1 MRGSLFTILLVSAV
15 SGSLFWGCEWTSSD
29 ENSSWSGSYDN
40 MNFAGTYR
48 IGVSITQGSGGTT
61 DDEEPVIQVVT
72 VEERVGTY
80 NPDDYAYS
88 GKLHGGVV
96 VGSVSLSVG
105 GFKYSD
111 NGSGVLV
118 ANIQSGGQG
127 TINYSSGAW
136 TVTFLDESVSTG
148 NSGNIIATYSYTLD
162 VSGGSS
168 GEGTD
173 PTSPIM
179 VKSITISQNGQH
191 LTMALTNGST
201 FSGQFTSVN
210 EISGAGGTA
219 YNAQFEVSGAK
230 GKIVGTLD
238 SSSGYKVLDGTWTSG
253 RNVYDVHG
261 VGGAVAPGRSNIVE

>member
-80 NPDDYAYS
+80 NPADLSYS

-96 VGSVSLSVG
+96 VDSVTVTAG
-105 GFKYSD
+105 QYVYSD
-111 NGSGVLV
+111 NGAGVLV
-118 ANIQSGGQG
+118 GNMPSAGNG
-127 TINYSSGAW
+127 TIDYSSGAW
-136 TVTFLDESVSTG
+136 AITMVG
-148 NSGNIIATYSYTLD
+148 NQLYNGNIIATYSYTLD

>member
-48 IGVSITQGSGGTT
+48 IGVSITQASGGTT
-61 DDEEPVIQVVT
+61 DDDDEPVTQVVT
-72 VEERVGTY
+72 VQERVGTY
-80 NPDDYAYS
+80 RPDTIAYS

-96 VGSVSLSVG
+96 VDSVKVTAG
-105 GFKYSD
+105 GFIYSD
-111 NGSGVLV
+111 NGAGVLV
-118 ANIQSGGQG
+118 GNLPIAGNG
-127 TINYSSGAW
+127 TIDYSSGAW
-136 TVTFLDESVSTG
+136 GITMVGVPAE
-148 NSGNIIATYSYTLD
+148 SGNIIATYSYTLD
-162 VSGGSS
+162 VSGGST

-173 PTSPIM
+173 PTAAIM
-179 VKSITISQNGQH
+179 VKAITISQNGQH
-191 LTMALTNGST
+191 LTMSMTNGST

>member
-61 DDEEPVIQVVT
+61 DDEEPVTQIVT

-80 NPDDYAYS
+80 TPSTLSYS

-96 VGSVSLSVG
+96 VDSVSITAG
-105 GFKYSD
+105 EHIYSD
-111 NGSGVLV
+111 NGAGVLV
-118 ANIQSGGQG
+118 GNTSIAGNGSID
-127 TINYSSGAW
+127 YSSGAW
-136 TVTFLDESVSTG
+136 SITMLSPQPH
-148 NSGNIIATYSYTLD
+148 SGNIVATYSYTLD

-238 SSSGYKVLDGTWTSG
+238 SSSGTKVLDATWTSG
-253 RNVYDVHG
+253 RSVYDVHG

>member
-48 IGVSITQGSGGTT
+48 IGVSITEGSSTT
-61 DDEEPVIQVVT
+61 DDGETVTRVVT
-72 VEERVGTY
+72 VEEPAGKW
-80 NPDDYAYS
+80 NPNDLAYS

-96 VGSVSLSVG
+96 VDSVTITAGQYV
-105 GFKYSD
+105 YSD
-111 NGSGVLV
+111 NGAGVLV
-118 ANIQSGGQG
+118 GNMPSAGNG
-127 TINYSSGAW
+127 TIDYSSGAW
-136 TVTFLDESVSTG
+136 AITMVG
-148 NSGNIIATYSYTLD
+148 NQLYNGNIIATYSYTLD

>member
-29 ENSSWSGSYDN
+29 ESSSWSGSYDN

-48 IGVSITQGSGGTT
+48 IGVEVSQGSSDG
-61 DDEEPVIQVVT
+61 DESQTQILT
-72 VEERVGTY
+72 VEEPAGSY
-80 NPDDYAYS
+80 NTRDKSYS
-88 GKLHGGVV
+88 GKLHSSVV
-96 VGSVSLSVG
+96 VDSVTITAG
-105 GFKYSD
+105 QYNYSD
-111 NGSGVLV
+111 NGAGVLV
-118 ANIQSGGQG
+118 GNMDSAGNG
-127 TINYSSGAW
+127 TIDYASGAW
-136 TVTFLDESVSTG
+136 AITWRDNQLEPGT
-148 NSGNIIATYSYTLD
+148 IIARYNYT
-162 VSGGSS
+162 V
-168 GEGTD
+168 EVPGTPPGVGVD
-173 PTSPIM
+173 PTAPIM

>member
-29 ENSSWSGSYDN
+29 ESSSWSGSYDN

-48 IGVSITQGSGGTT
+48 IGVSITQASGGTT
-61 DDEEPVIQVVT
+61 DDDDEPVTQVVT

-80 NPDDYAYS
+80 RPDTIAYS

-96 VGSVSLSVG
+96 VDSVKVTAG
-105 GFKYSD
+105 GFIYSD
-111 NGSGVLV
+111 NGAGVLV
-118 ANIQSGGQG
+118 GNLPIAGNG
-127 TINYSSGAW
+127 TIDYSSGAW
-136 TVTFLDESVSTG
+136 AITMVGVPAE
-148 NSGNIIATYSYTLD
+148 SGNIIATYSYTLD
-162 VSGGSS
+162 VSGGST

-173 PTSPIM
+173 PTAAIM
-179 VKSITISQNGQH
+179 VKAITISQNGQH
-191 LTMALTNGST
+191 LTMSMTNGST

-238 SSSGYKVLDGTWTSG
+238 SSSGTKVLDATWTSG
-253 RNVYDVHG
+253 RSVYDVHG

>member
-1 MRGSLFTILLVSAV
+1 MRGSLFTILLVSAI

-48 IGVSITQGSGGTT
+48 IGVSITEGSSTT
-61 DDEEPVIQVVT
+61 DDGETVTQVVT
-72 VEERVGTY
+72 VEERVGSY
-80 NPDDYAYS
+80 NTKDLAYA

-96 VGSVSLSVG
+96 VDSVTITAG
-105 GFKYSD
+105 GFVYSD
-111 NGSGVLV
+111 NGAGVLV
-118 ANIQSGGQG
+118 GNMPSAGSG
-127 TINYSSGAW
+127 TIDYSSGAW
-136 TVTFLDESVSTG
+136 SITMVG
-148 NSGNIIATYSYTLD
+148 NQLYNGNIIATYSYTLD

>member
-61 DDEEPVIQVVT
+61 DDEEPVIQIVT

-80 NPDDYAYS
+80 NTSDKTYS
-88 GKLHGGVV
+88 GKVHGGVV
-96 VGSVSLSVG
+96 VDSVTITAGQYV
-105 GFKYSD
+105 YSD
-111 NGSGVLV
+111 NGTGVLV
-118 ANIQSGGQG
+118 GNIDSAGDG
-127 TINYSSGAW
+127 TIDYSSGAW
-136 TVTFLDESVSTG
+136 SITMEANQFYP
-148 NSGNIIATYSYTLD
+148 GNIIARYSYTLD
-162 VSGGSS
+162 VSGGST

-173 PTSPIM
+173 PTAPIM